1 MSEIACPRFWSSGFH
16 NRHFP
21 GPIQSPS
28 WCLSVFGCFVE
39 IYFWFV
45 WMILYF
51 YLSGIWR
58 LLALLWSAK
67 NGTQN
72 MGWWKRAK
80 LLSGLQDISAF
91 DYKQACHN
99 RGSPRSE
106 ENLYIS
112 HWRSSW
118 IPTEKLKT
126 RTNVSAFKPSW
137 TYVCDGWQTFEKM
150 FQTTSSPALS
160 R

>member
-1 MSEIACPRFWSSGFH
+1 MPFRFLVVWLRF
-16 NRHFP
+16 
-21 GPIQSPS
+21 ILI
-28 WCLSVFGCFVE
+28 CLND
-39 IYFWFV
+39 
-45 WMILYF
+45 L

-137 TYVCDGWQTFEKM
+137 TYVCDGRHLRKCSKQRQAHDKNRIEVITLL
-150 FQTTSSPALS
+150 TSDNDDAPANIVNS
-160 R
+160 HHSIPRY